1 MDQATI
7 PGQHLKQNCQDLAE
21 NRLPDS
27 LLFITKAEVNLS
39 VKDPTPLFSRS
50 GVYLLECDECSSKYV
65 GQTGR
70 ALDSRVKEHEGEIR
84 SIQKRLNKRRNN
96 EDFSDD
102 DQDCKSS
109 FSAHIAHSGHAFNRD
124 KNVSLL
130 HKCNKGR
137 KLDLLEAIEIQSFR
151 SKNNVNLVN
160 DVLFSTSNL
169 IITRLYKTTESS
181 PSS

>member
-96 EDFSDD
+96 EDFS
-102 DQDCKSS
+102 
-109 FSAHIAHSGHAFNRD
+109 A
-124 KNVSLL
+124 
-130 HKCNKGR
+130 
-137 KLDLLEAIEIQSFR
+137 DLI
-151 SKNNVNLVN
+151 N
-160 DVLFSTSNL
+160 DVIMRISLTMTKTVKVHFLRILPILVMPSIVIKMFLSCTNVIKVENSTF
-169 IITRLYKTTESS
+169 
-181 PSS
+181 